1 MTKLGQKKKPGQRSL
16 QRKADIL
23 FSQIVRQRAG
33 NKCEYCGKT
42 GTLHCHHGVVHR
54 RYLNTRYE
62 FDNCASLCVN
72 CHNLLGDFPKMNTDW
87 FIKRIGEK
95 RMEELQV
102 YSLTHKGKFDYQE
115 IIERLEGK

>member
-1 MTKLGQKKKPGQRSL
+1 MTKIGQKKKLRQRSL

-33 NKCEYCGKT
+33 NKCERCGKT

-72 CHNLLGDFPKMNTDW
+72 CHNLLGDFPKINTEW
-87 FIKRIGEK
+87 FIKRIGLE
-95 RMEELQV
+95 RMEELER
-102 YSLTHKGKFDYQE
+102 LAHTNTGKFDYE
-115 IIERLEGK
+115 EVLEKLEGK